1 MLKKFIALII
11 LLWLSSQFS
20 YADIFE
26 PIKENNKF
34 TNEFYMMNCK
44 VSSNDELPTEYCEFK
59 TTDSE
64 FQRRLKI
71 VNWYNDF
78 DTIMRFRMYKEI
90 VWDVPLTNEQKE
102 LLEFSTI
109 KINPNRWREWA
120 YREITE
126 FTSTFESWASNFL
139 ENKKGTEKDMKIDIL
154 RNLSSTLNDI
164 QDYYVEWY
172 DDLDRHRTNHFVEN
186 NAINPET
193 FEDTEDIYYS
203 NIDEIIN
210 SIKEKNYPNYVQWD
224 IDLFENIYFPNVKKY
239 LEIRR
244 EWTTFYRDFSYWNDN
259 LYKKV
264 WYSPKEIEKAKS
276 WDYTN
281 SYNNK
286 VDYEY
291 TITQTIWDNILNQ
304 NGWDYIPNEVIKE
317 VSKLEMYTD
326 KWDKDLEKD
335 YNLVFNVVIKY
346 VNKLKT
352 KNKYSDS
359 KVQDKLSSLKEQL
372 LPLVEKYELKYN
384 NENSSKLKAKYKN
397 YVWLLLILEK
407 VLSEN
412 NFS

>member
-1 MLKKFIALII
+1 MLKKSIVLII

-34 TNEFYMMNCK
+34 TNELYMMNCK
-44 VSSNDELPTEYCEFK
+44 VSSNSELPTEYCDFK

-90 VWDVPLTNEQKE
+90 VWDIPLTNKEKE
-102 LLEFSTI
+102 LLEFSTF
-109 KINPNRWREWA
+109 KINPNKWREWA
-120 YREITE
+120 YRVITE
-126 FTSTFESWASNFL
+126 FTSTFDSWANWLVRDKTDNEKIFKANILSNL
-139 ENKKGTEKDMKIDIL
+139 HAHLIDLQKLYIEWYRQLDSYRKSKIEDETFGRVDPL
-154 RNLSSTLNDI
+154 
-164 QDYYVEWY
+164 Y
-172 DDLDRHRTNHFVEN
+172 DDL
-186 NAINPET
+186 
-193 FEDTEDIYYS
+193 YLW
-203 NIDEIIN
+203 NIDEVI
-210 SIKEKNYPNYVQWD
+210 SMYRKDYPNQHN
-224 IDLFENIYFPNVKKY
+224 IDIYFPNVKKY
-239 LEIRR
+239 LQIRK
-244 EWTTFYRDFSYWNDN
+244 EWTTFYRDFTDWPETSYSRQ
-259 LYKKV
+259 
-264 WYSPKEIEKAKS
+264 WYTNNEIKKAKS
-276 WDYTN
+276 WNYTN
-281 SYNNK
+281 SYDNK

-304 NGWDYIPNEVIKE
+304 NGWDYIPKEE

-326 KWDKDLEKD
+326 QWDKDLEKD
-335 YNLVFNVVIKY
+335 YNLVFNVVVKY

-359 KVQDKLSSLKEQL
+359 KVQDKLSSLVKQL
-372 LPLVEKYELKYN
+372 PPLVEKYELKYN
-384 NENSSKLKAKYKN
+384 NEKSSKLKAKYKN